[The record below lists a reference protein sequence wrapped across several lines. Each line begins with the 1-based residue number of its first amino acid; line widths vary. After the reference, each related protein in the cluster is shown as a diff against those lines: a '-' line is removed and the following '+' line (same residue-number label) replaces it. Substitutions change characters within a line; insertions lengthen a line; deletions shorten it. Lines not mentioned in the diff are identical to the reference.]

1 MLTPRSL
8 LQLAKPPYFFQP
20 FQVLK
25 RLRLEFFW
33 RSRRDASVVLPW
45 GLSIKIDPHEA
56 IGYTIASQ
64 GLYEIALTESLWR
77 LTEPGDLAIDAG
89 ANIGYTASILGIRV
103 GAGGRVFCFEPHPL
117 VFNSLKANVDIWKKD
132 RRCGSFELHQE
143 ALGAASGKAS
153 LHTSDWFRTNRGT
166 AWISGA
172 TEANP
177 DFRTIEVP
185 IRNLDS
191 LFGQVAAIGVLK
203 MDVQGHEL
211 SVLHGAARLLDRHAL
226 RDIIFEEE
234 GAFPSPAH
242 NFLKSHGYFIFGI
255 QEAFTGVRYLPDAQP
270 VFDPVTGPVP
280 NYLATIE
287 PERAMARL
295 SPGMWQS
302 FGLARLIASHL

>member
-8 LQLAKPPYFFQP
+8 LQIAKPPYFFQP
-20 FQVLK
+20 FQALK
-25 RLRLEFFW
+25 RLRLEFYW

-45 GLSIKIDPHEA
+45 GLPIKIDPHEA
-56 IGYTIASQ
+56 IGYSIASQ
-64 GLYEIALTESLWR
+64 GLYEIGLTESLWR

-103 GAGGRVFCFEPHPL
+103 GAGGRVICFEPHPL
-117 VFNSLKANVDIWKKD
+117 VFDSLKANVGVWKKD
-132 RRCGSFELHQE
+132 RRSGSFELHQE
-143 ALGAASGKAS
+143 ALGAENGEAL

-166 AWISGA
+166 AWISDA
-172 TEANP
+172 TEASP

-191 LFGQVAAIGVLK
+191 IFGEVAAIGVLK
-203 MDVQGHEL
+203 MDLQGHEL
-211 SVLHGAARLLDRHAL
+211 GVLHGTVRLLDRHAI

-234 GAFPSPAH
+234 TAVPSPVH
-242 NFLKSHGYFIFGI
+242 NFLKSHVYLIFGI
-255 QEAFTGVRYLPDAQP
+255 QEAFTGVRCLAHAQP

-295 SPGMWQS
+295 SQGMWQS
-302 FGLARLIASHL
+302 FGPARLLASHL